1 MIELRDELVLVRTEA
16 GDNAARRPRRIASS
30 RARAA
35 LLLLDGVLT
44 IGELKRRF
52 GESLDVEAAMG
63 ELIAQGLVADRDA
76 SGGVMQ
82 DPVPQSVA
90 VGEIA
95 NSAVDDDSGPPTV
108 LPLAS
113 SDVVDPSGLPPDD
126 GRIEPSL
133 GKNSVFP
140 DEDLPPPTES
150 GTPKP
155 EEWREPSR
163 VVLAADRA
171 RYHLVR
177 TVRGFG
183 YLLLAILAVALVALA
198 LKVPEWYREE
208 IESRA
213 QEVGGQALRI
223 ESLGVGWQRGPVL
236 MLKGVSFADDPS
248 VRIAGVG
255 VAPDWYGVAARG
267 RLSTRLSIE
276 GLRGRPSALQR
287 LLARLD
293 LESLNADR
301 IVFDDLRVDLAE
313 GLAPVLQGEASVSGA
328 YLGEL
333 RLRDASGLLRIE
345 VNGLD
350 SMPLK
355 VSMAAS
361 SWASPLLDKLRFEQ
375 AQMDGELQDDH
386 LRLTEMRAAAHGG
399 RYSGSGTLYWNPSPR
414 FDGTLWL
421 DGVQL
426 ERLLLAVMPDAQA
439 QGSVSGR
446 FKLVSVAAMM
456 SELGAHARLDGN
468 FRIVRGNFGSADL
481 GGVMRERGGG
491 AVQGG
496 TTRFE
501 TVQGRLRAADGQ
513 ARVEIRRLDAG
524 GLDAAGTLVFPV
536 DGSLRGRVQGSVRA
550 GDRTLSM
557 PIDVSGSVAAPAL
570 RLEPEVL
577 GPAPGAA
584 GAVVGQ

>member
-1 MIELRDELVLVRTEA
+1 
-16 GDNAARRPRRIASS
+16 
-30 RARAA
+30 
-35 LLLLDGVLT
+35 
-44 IGELKRRF
+44 
-52 GESLDVEAAMG
+52 
-63 ELIAQGLVADRDA
+63 
-76 SGGVMQ
+76 MQ

-133 GKNSVFP
+133 GKTNSVFP

-155 EEWREPSR
+155 EGGANPRGWYSPPIGRGITWSGRFAGLATCCSRYWRWPWLRWPS
-163 VVLAADRA
+163 
-171 RYHLVR
+171 
-177 TVRGFG
+177 G
-183 YLLLAILAVALVALA
+183 
-198 LKVPEWYREE
+198 VPEWYREE

-223 ESLGVGWQRGPVL
+223 ESLGVGWQRGPYHAQ
-236 MLKGVSFADDPS
+236 GVSFADDPS

-267 RLSTRLSIE
+267 RLSTPQHRRAARTSL
-276 GLRGRPSALQR
+276 GLAAL
-287 LLARLD
+287 ACAAGSG
-293 LESLNADR
+293 SLNDR
-301 IVFDDLRVDLAE
+301 PHRLRRPE
-313 GLAPVLQGEASVSGA
+313 GGSCRGPCASVAGRGER
-328 YLGEL
+328 LRRLPGEL

-361 SWASPLLDKLRFEQ
+361 SWASPFAGQAPLR
-375 AQMDGELQDDH
+375 AGADGWELQDDH

-439 QGSVSGR
+439 QGVSRDASSWSVLPQR
-446 FKLVSVAAMM
+446 
-456 SELGAHARLDGN
+456 
-468 FRIVRGNFGSADL
+468 
-481 GGVMRERGGG
+481 
-491 AVQGG
+491 
-496 TTRFE
+496 
-501 TVQGRLRAADGQ
+501 
-513 ARVEIRRLDAG
+513 
-524 GLDAAGTLVFPV
+524 
-536 DGSLRGRVQGSVRA
+536 
-550 GDRTLSM
+550 
-557 PIDVSGSVAAPAL
+557 
-570 RLEPEVL
+570 
-577 GPAPGAA
+577 
-584 GAVVGQ
+584 